1 MPDVKNIPAIK
12 VGNEIYELKDL
23 TAREHLFEVRPAND
37 PPTSEDNKIWVHE
50 QADEIVFP
58 VLIDETHQDY
68 ELTMPQVAKTGMF
81 NYKDPETGRYIG
93 VNVLSERRTADQI
106 AEIDEEAEEML
117 TVLRSTFVQN
127 SEKAQPN
134 GVATLDGGGKVPA
147 AQLPSYVDDVLE
159 YPAKNVFPA
168 TGEAGKIYVASNDGK
183 IYRWSGS
190 QYIEISNATDV
201 LDDTKGDGSTTFT
214 WTANKLYNVFAAENG
229 RIDAIVNSVGA
240 PSGIASLDANTK
252 VPNAQLQNLIN
263 DTAGDS
269 DINVTWSADKLYDIL
284 NVVNTRLADLEY
296 VPIEITALTVSPSVV
311 EDGSIQ
317 TSAVL
322 NYTLNK
328 AANRITLDGA
338 NRPETAA
345 SGTIALS
352 SLSLTAKK
360 TWTLG
365 TIDERDRNVTK
376 NTSMTFTNK
385 VKYGAAAEPGS
396 INDAF
401 LNGLS
406 SRILSTGKVR
416 SFSVNAESG
425 QYIWYALPS
434 SYGTCKFTVGGFTGG
449 FTQVALFNH
458 QNESGKVVEYRVYRS
473 DNKNLGLQNISVT

>member
-50 QADEIVFP
+50 QADEIIFP
-58 VLIDETHQDY
+58 VLIDENHDDY
-68 ELTMPQVAKTGMF
+68 ALTMPQVAKTGMF
-81 NYKDPETGRYIG
+81 NYKDPTTGRYIG
-93 VNVLSERRTADQI
+93 INVLSEKTTAEHI
-106 AEIDEEAEEML
+106 AEIDEEAEAML
-117 TVLRSTFVQN
+117 SVLRQNFVQN
-127 SEKAQPN
+127 IEKAQPN
-134 GVATLDGGGKVPA
+134 GIATLDGGGKVPA

-168 TGEAGKIYVASNDGK
+168 TGEVGKIYVASNNGK

-201 LDDTKGDGSTTFT
+201 LDDTKGDGCTTFT

-229 RIDAIVNSVGA
+229 RIDDILASVGN
-240 PSGIASLDANTK
+240 SNGIASLDANTK

-263 DTAGDS
+263 DTAGDAAT
-269 DINVTWSADKLYDIL
+269 NVTWSADKLYDTL
-284 NVVNTRLADLEY
+284 AVVNTRLADLEY
-296 VPIEITALTVSPSVV
+296 VPIEIASLSVSPSVV

-322 NYTLNK
+322 NYSLNK
-328 AANRITLDGA
+328 AANRITLDGN

-345 SGTIALS
+345 SGTISLS
-352 SLSLTAKK
+352 SLSLTSKK

-365 TIDERDRNVTK
+365 AIDERNRNVTK
-376 NTSMTFTNK
+376 NVSLTFTNK

-396 INDAF
+396 INDVF
-401 LNGLS
+401 LNSLPTRTLS
-406 SRILSTGKVR
+406 SGKVK
-416 SFSVNAESG
+416 SFSVTAGSG

-449 FTQVALFNH
+449 FTQVAQFNH

-473 DNKNLGLQNISVT
+473 DNANLGSQSVSVS